1 MTTETPTRGLPVAD
15 GREVRAFA
23 RATLARHRRPASGV
37 LLLHGAA
44 SAAGLAAPWLLG
56 QVVDGVTT
64 GGADTGRIDLATAGI
79 AVCLLLHAA
88 LSYLSV
94 TASIRLG
101 ERILAELRED
111 FVERVLRLRLAT
123 VERAGTGDLVARTG
137 RDIDHLAKTAREG
150 LPEIAISLVTCLLTV
165 AGITLV
171 DPVLV
176 LPALTALPPLWLGTR
191 WYLRRAPQG
200 YVAELNAYSNLLQ
213 GLSDT
218 VEGAH
223 TVEALRRE
231 HQRDRLTDSDIA
243 RNYAAER
250 YLLWLRTIWF
260 PTVEISHILPIAA
273 TLLTGGWLLSNGQAS
288 LGEVTAATLYVQQL
302 VGPVQQL
309 FEQVDPTMNSYAAL
323 RRLLGVRRAER
334 PDEGCGPQP
343 EPTDPPAE
351 RDGTAPARAA
361 APATAG
367 ERTAAAP
374 TDGSVLLRG
383 VSFGYRAGED
393 VVRDVDLDLR
403 SGERLAMVGP
413 SGAGKSTL
421 GRLIA
426 GIHRPRT
433 GDVLVGGRPLAGL
446 SPEEQRG
453 RVALV
458 TQEGHVFKGTLAENV
473 AMVRDGAA
481 TPEEILAALTA
492 VGADAWLRELP
503 DGLDTRVGSGGLALD
518 PARAQ
523 QLALARLVLADPRVL
538 ILDEATSL
546 LDPRAARDLERSLSA
561 VLAGRTVIAIAHR
574 LQTAYDADRIA
585 VVEDGRITELG
596 THDELRAA
604 GGTYAALWRTWH
616 GE

>member
-1 MTTETPTRGLPVAD
+1 MTVETPTRGLPVAD

-23 RATLARHRRPASGV
+23 RATLARHRRPALGV
-37 LLLHGAA
+37 LVLHGAA
-44 SAAGLAAPWLLG
+44 STAGLAAPWLLG
-56 QVVDGVTT
+56 TVVDDVVGGT
-64 GGADTGRIDLATAGI
+64 GSTGRIDLATAGI
-79 AVCLLLHAA
+79 AGCLLLHAL

-101 ERILAELRED
+101 ERVLAELRED
-111 FVERVLRLRLAT
+111 FIDRVLRLRLAT

-137 RDIDHLAKTAREG
+137 RDIDHLSSTVREG
-150 LPEIAISLVTCLLTV
+150 LPEIAISLVTFLLTAV
-165 AGITLV
+165 GIALV
-171 DPVLV
+171 NPLLV
-176 LPALTALPPLWLGTR
+176 LPALTALPLLWAGTR

-200 YVAELNAYSNLLQ
+200 YVADLASYSTMLQ

-231 HQRDRLTDSDIA
+231 RQRDQRTDADIA
-243 RNYAAER
+243 RSYATER
-250 YLLWLRTIWF
+250 YLLWLRTVWF

-273 TLLTGGWLLSNGQAS
+273 TLLTGGWLLMNGHAS

-309 FEQVDPTMNSYAAL
+309 FEQVDPTMQSYAAL
-323 RRLLGVRRAER
+323 RRLLGVRLAEETAGSGPRA
-334 PDEGCGPQP
+334 G
-343 EPTDPPAE
+343 EPA
-351 RDGTAPARAA
+351 AA
-361 APATAG
+361 APA
-367 ERTAAAP
+367 AAP
-374 TDGSVLLRG
+374 ADPARAGGRTSADGSVVLRG
-383 VSFGYRAGED
+383 VSFGYRPEED
-393 VVRDVDLDLR
+393 VVRDVDLELR
-403 SGERLAMVGP
+403 SGERLAIVGP

-426 GIHRPRT
+426 GVHPPRT
-433 GDVLVGGRPLAGL
+433 GSILVGGRPLTGL
-446 SPEEQRG
+446 SPEEQRS

-458 TQEGHVFKGTLAENV
+458 TQEAHVFKGTVGDNV
-473 AMVRDGAA
+473 AMVREGAA
-481 TPEEILAALTA
+481 TPEAILAALTA
-492 VGADAWLRELP
+492 VGADGWVRELP
-503 DGLDTRVGSGGLALD
+503 DGLDTEVGSGGRTLD
-518 PARAQ
+518 PARSQ

-561 VLAGRTVIAIAHR
+561 VLADRTVIAIAHR
-574 LQTAYDADRIA
+574 LQTACDADRIA
-585 VVEDGRITELG
+585 VVEDGRVTELG
-596 THDELRAA
+596 THDDLLAE